1 MSTPTYRAQCRTF
14 KAFKEMADLPGN
26 VATSLEHPTA
36 KLRLLPNYRDAGSLA
51 LRKAVADFVRGQK

>member
-1 MSTPTYRAQCRTF
+1 
-14 KAFKEMADLPGN
+14 MADLPGN